1 MSLSEI
7 GVFARCFPRNSVD
20 DLAEAIRSAGFAL
33 IQFNF
38 AAIGQPTLHPAAQP
52 DGLEM
57 VASAFGRRGIGIWG
71 LSATYNAIHP
81 DPAIRAACTRQAAR
95 LIALS
100 HHLGV
105 KAVTLCTGTRNPDNM
120 WAGHPDNASAAAWHD
135 LRSALSVLLPEAAA
149 AGVRLGIEP
158 EPGNVVADA
167 HVAHKLLSDL
177 AGDAEN
183 VGIVLDPGN
192 LVTPAT
198 LGRQRE
204 VLTEAID
211 LLGAHIICFHAK
223 DLDGAGPTPLGDGC
237 LDYGLIIAHAQRIAP
252 LVPIIIQDVA
262 EADAA
267 RSRNFLRTKLDVAS
281 AN

>member
-1 MSLSEI
+1 MSLSDI
-7 GVFARCFPRNSVD
+7 GVFARCFPRDSVD
-20 DLAEAIRSAGFAL
+20 DLAEAVRSAGFNL

-38 AAIGQPTLHPAAQP
+38 AAIGLPTLNPAAQP
-52 DGLEM
+52 RDLNT
-57 VASAFGRRGIGIWG
+57 VASALGRQGIGIWG

-81 DPAIRAACTRQAAR
+81 DPAIRDGCTRQAAR

-105 KAVTLCTGTRNPDNM
+105 TAVTLCTGTRNRDDM

-135 LRSALSVLLPEAAA
+135 LRSALDVLLPEAAA

-167 HVAHKLLSDL
+167 RVAHRLLSDL
-177 AGDAEN
+177 GVDAEN
-183 VGIVLDPGN
+183 VGIVLDAGN

-204 VLTEAID
+204 ILTEAVD

-223 DLDGAGPTPLGDGC
+223 DLDGAGPQPLGDGC
-237 LDYGLIIAHAQRIAP
+237 LDYDFIIACAQRIEQ
-252 LVPIIIQDVA
+252 LVPIVIQDVA

-267 RSRNFLRTKLDVAS
+267 RSRTFLRTKLEVVS

>member
-20 DLAEAIRSAGFAL
+20 DLAEAVRSAGFTL
-33 IQFNF
+33 LQFNF
-38 AAIGQPTLHPAAQP
+38 AAIGLPTLNPAAQP
-52 DGLEM
+52 GDLET
-57 VASAFGRRGIGIWG
+57 VARAFGRRGISLWG

-105 KAVTLCTGTRNPDNM
+105 KAVTLCTGTRNPHDM

-135 LRSALSVLLPEAAA
+135 LRSALDVLLPEAAA

-158 EPGNVVADA
+158 EPGNVIADVHFA
-167 HVAHKLLSDL
+167 HRLLNDL
-177 AGDAEN
+177 GGDAEN
-183 VGIVLDPGN
+183 VGIVLDAGN

-198 LGRQRE
+198 LRRQRE
-204 VLTEAID
+204 ILTEAVD
-211 LLGAHIICFHAK
+211 LLASHIICFHAK
-223 DLDGAGPTPLGDGC
+223 DLDGAGPAPLGEGC
-237 LDYGLIIAHAQRIAP
+237 LDYDLIIARAQRLEP

-267 RSRNFLRTKLDVAS
+267 RSRNFLHAKLDVVS
-281 AN
+281 RD